1 MEFLNLSLFQLMA
14 AAGALGAFVV
24 ALYFLDRRRR
34 RVVVSSL
41 RFWREAKLERHPLPQ
56 RRIQQPWS
64 LLLQI
69 LALLALLAA
78 LADIRWT
85 SNTLRSLDHVLV
97 LDSSA
102 WMQARVDG
110 QVLMDRAK
118 RDAVRWVR
126 SLPPGDRV
134 LLLVSDANPV
144 PATTFEED
152 RAVLEAAI
160 AEAVPGNTALQLGEA
175 LRFARQVLEA
185 REDAGDIVFIGSR
198 WIAEEEIPPVAQE
211 LTNLRVI
218 SADAEWRNVYFESIT
233 LQPRERDAGG
243 WTAFVSVGNRG
254 PTAEIPLQVSFG
266 GAPVAATTVQVA
278 PNSIATVPVNFRTGA
293 AGWVDFRLDIG
304 DMVRSDNFARVEVP
318 RTSGV
323 PVQVCTSSPARFAAL
338 FRAHPGWVPTYES
351 RSPCPVSEA
360 AELVVLDGRL
370 PSGPLTRPALWI
382 EPPDGSPFS
391 TRQAN
396 VARTPLQWNPSSPIS
411 DGLQA
416 KDLQIGSNRALQLQD
431 GDKVVAEADGAA
443 VATARPGNPPQVAWS
458 FQPLASEM
466 RFEVATPLLFANAFR
481 WLNENSAL
489 PEELSIGSAGLV
501 LLAGLDLDDE
511 VAPLVLD
518 GRGNPMPVS
527 KSIDGWRFFAGT
539 AGVYQV
545 RQGHRERIVSLT
557 LPQSPKAFWE
567 PSEEQMM
574 AGIPGSSSIEPPT
587 RWWVW
592 LAIFGLLC
600 LVADALLF
608 DKRQRDPEQR
618 NWGQT
623 ADWNPLRRLLGSL
636 RQRARRE
643 AKSSHGV

>member
-1 MEFLNLSLFQLMA
+1 MEFLNLSLFQLLA
-14 AAGALGAFVV
+14 AAGGLGAFVV

-41 RFWREAKLERHPLPQ
+41 RFWHEAKIERHPLPQ

-69 LALLALLAA
+69 LALLALLTA

-85 SNTLRSLDHVLV
+85 SNNLRSLDHVLI

-110 QVLMDRAK
+110 QNLMDQAK
-118 RDAVRWVR
+118 RNAVRYVR

-134 LLLVSDANPV
+134 LLVMTDANPV

-152 RAVLEAAI
+152 IAVLEAAI
-160 AEAVPGNTALQLGEA
+160 VAATPGNTALQLGEA
-175 LRFARQVLEA
+175 LRFARQILEG
-185 REDAGDIVFIGSR
+185 RQDAGDIVFIGSR
-198 WIAEEEIPPVAQE
+198 WIAEEEIPPVALE

-218 SADAEWRNVYFESIT
+218 PVDVEWRNVYFESIT

-254 PTAEIPLQVSFG
+254 PAAEVPVQISFG

-278 PNSIATVPVNFRTGA
+278 PNTITTVPVTFRTGA
-293 AGWVDFRLDIG
+293 AGWVDLKLDIA

-318 RTSGV
+318 RSSGV
-323 PVQVCTSSPARFAAL
+323 PVQVCTSNPARFTAL

-351 RSPCPVSEA
+351 SSPCPV
-360 AELVVLDGRL
+360 AENIEVVVLDGRM
-370 PSGPLTRPALWI
+370 PAAPLTRPALWI
-382 EPPDGSPFS
+382 EPPAGAPFS
-391 TRQAN
+391 TREAN
-396 VARTPLQWNPSSPIS
+396 VARTPLSWNPNSPVS

-431 GDKVVAEADGAA
+431 GDEVIADAEGAA
-443 VATARPGNPPQVAWS
+443 VAIARSGNPPQIAWS
-458 FQPLASEM
+458 FQPLASDM
-466 RFEVATPLLFANAFR
+466 RFEVATPLLFANTFR
-481 WLNENSAL
+481 WLAENTAL
-489 PEELSIGSAGLV
+489 PGELSVGSAGSV
-501 LLAGLDLDDE
+501 LLAGLDLADDE
-511 VAPLVLD
+511 APVVLD
-518 GRGNPMPVS
+518 ARGNSVPVS
-527 KSIDGWRFFAGT
+527 KATDGWRFFAGT
-539 AGVYQV
+539 GGVYQV

-557 LPQSPKAFWE
+557 LPQPPKAFWE
-567 PSEEQMM
+567 PTSEQMM
-574 AGIPGSSSIEPPT
+574 TAIPAASGIEPPT
-587 RWWVW
+587 RWWIW
-592 LAIFGLLC
+592 LAVFGLLC

-608 DKRQRDPEQR
+608 DRRQREPGEHIH
-618 NWGQT
+618 
-623 ADWNPLRRLLGSL
+623 WNPLSRLFAPL
-636 RQRARRE
+636 RQRLRGE